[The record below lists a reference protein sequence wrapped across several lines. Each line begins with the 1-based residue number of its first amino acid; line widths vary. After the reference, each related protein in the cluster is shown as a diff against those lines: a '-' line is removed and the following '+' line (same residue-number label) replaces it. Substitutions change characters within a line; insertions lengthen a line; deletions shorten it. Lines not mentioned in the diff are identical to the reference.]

1 MPDGNRNHG
10 DWTALVRERLR
21 PLDLPSEESREVI
34 AELAAHLEDLYEEQL
49 QQGTTEAEALEK
61 VMQEVSL
68 LADLAERIDRAKIR
82 EEIMNSRTKQLW
94 LPGLVSSTSAM
105 LLLTPLITISMQP
118 RFLGRSPLQM
128 VLLPWLALLPFCGAA
143 GAWLARRA
151 GGDLRARMVAGV
163 FPTIALLTLGS
174 ILVVTRLVTFAHPEW
189 WYGLVA
195 LALGI
200 IFPSA
205 SLLIGTLPFL
215 SAAKPR

>member
-1 MPDGNRNHG
+1 MHDGSRNNR
-10 DWTALVRERLR
+10 DWLALVREHLQ
-21 PLDLPSEESREVI
+21 PLNLPAKEAQEVI
-34 AELAAHLEDLYEEQL
+34 AELAAHLEDLYDEHLE
-49 QQGTTEAEALEK
+49 QGTTEAEAFEK

-68 LADLAERIDRAKIR
+68 LADLAEKIHR
-82 EEIMNSRTKQLW
+82 VKMQGGIMNSRTKQFW
-94 LPGLVSSTSAM
+94 LPGLVSLASAM
-105 LLLTPLITISMQP
+105 ALLTPLITISMQP

-151 GGDLRARMVAGV
+151 GGNLQARLVAGL
-163 FPTIALLTLGS
+163 FPTIALLILGS
-174 ILVVTRLVTFAHPEW
+174 ILVVTRLLTFAHPEW

-195 LALGI
+195 LAIGI

-215 SAAKPR
+215 KAAEPR